1 MPNDSIDWQRAI
13 PLFVGDRERLFS
25 DKKLR
30 LVTFPDLVFGL
41 AYMGGGHLFL
51 GAAIM
56 GWHDGYLCRP
66 CPKCESKAWVTWA
79 GGSPLSGAGA
89 WSGYCPRCGY
99 VHVRERVTQLVDQPK
114 VRGYWA
120 SLGYQPVL
128 QKASPWIFSFVD
140 GAVQQGNL
148 QEIRLPVPG
157 WEEFIRDYDA
167 SLLVRADEILPQE
180 DRSTSFGLT
189 IRGKTITL
197 GTEAHDE

>member
-1 MPNDSIDWQRAI
+1 M
-13 PLFVGDRERLFS
+13 
-25 DKKLR
+25 
-30 LVTFPDLVFGL
+30 
-41 AYMGGGHLFL
+41 
-51 GAAIM
+51 
-56 GWHDGYLCRP
+56 
-66 CPKCESKAWVTWA
+66 
-79 GGSPLSGAGA
+79 
-89 WSGYCPRCGY
+89 
-99 VHVRERVTQLVDQPK
+99 TQLVDQPK